1 MDGKCKHPYTLR
13 VTGRFAIS
21 RSQGSE
27 AEQTNRPYLEAAA
40 CQAVPVASGEHP
52 GSDRVIDRNPS
63 SVTRHVPPTTVP
75 CDREPT
81 LADHG
86 PGRIAGGPGDGN
98 KVVGHAERAAGK
110 LMVQRRTI

>member
-1 MDGKCKHPYTLR
+1 MDGVSKRPYTLR
-13 VTGRFAIS
+13 GTARFATS

-27 AEQTNRPYLEAAA
+27 AEQTNRPDLEAAA

-52 GSDRVIDRNPS
+52 GSDSVIDRNPS
-63 SVTRHVPPTTVP
+63 LVTRHVPPTTVP